1 MNKPLFPEIK
11 VNGVTIPSAAIAA
24 EAQNHPAPK
33 GKPGLA
39 WKAAARSLVLRH
51 LMLEDAVR
59 RSIKSDPLEV
69 TPGRFET
76 GEEALLR
83 AYIEETIL
91 VSPPSHAEVRAIWEA
106 EPDKFRSPPLR
117 SASHIL
123 FTGERAQERA
133 ADAARRLKASP
144 ASFAAIARAESECPS
159 RDRGGDLGQL
169 SPGDTVPEFE
179 AVLRA
184 LEPEQS
190 TEASVQ
196 TRFGWHLIR
205 LDALAPGRPL
215 PFEAVAP
222 RISEALEKKAW
233 VEASRRLAEN
243 LLKQA
248 EVSGVDL
255 TIGGQG

>member
-11 VNGVTIPSAAIAA
+11 VGGVAISSAAIAA

-39 WKAAARSLVLRH
+39 WKAAARALVLRH
-51 LMLEDAVR
+51 LMLEDAKR
-59 RSIKSDPLEV
+59 RGIKADPLEV

-76 GEEALLR
+76 AEEALLR
-83 AYIEETIL
+83 GYLDEMIHVT
-91 VSPPSHAEVRAIWEA
+91 PPSSEEVRAIWEA
-106 EPDKFRSPPLR
+106 EPDKFRSRPLW

-123 FTGERAQERA
+123 LTGERAQERA
-133 ADAARRLKASP
+133 ADAARRLKANP
-144 ASFAAIARAESECPS
+144 AIFAAIARAESESPS
-159 RDRGGDLGQL
+159 RDRGGNMGQL

-184 LEPEQS
+184 LKPEGT
-190 TEASVQ
+190 TEAPVQ

-205 LDALAPGRPL
+205 LDALAPGRTL
-215 PFEAVAP
+215 PFEAVSP
-222 RISEALEKKAW
+222 RIAEALEKKAW

-255 TIGGQG
+255 TPGGQA